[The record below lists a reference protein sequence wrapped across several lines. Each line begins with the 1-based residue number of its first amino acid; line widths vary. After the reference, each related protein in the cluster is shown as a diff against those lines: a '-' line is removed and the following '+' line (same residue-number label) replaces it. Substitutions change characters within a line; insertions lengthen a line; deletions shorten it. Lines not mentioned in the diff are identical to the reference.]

1 MVAGAPGKSR
11 VVAKVQ
17 KLIAL
22 ATEAKQPTR
31 LRLLMLNGAATGLA
45 GADARP
51 SGGSVAGGRAGGFAI
66 TPRPRAAVK
75 PMALPAEPVALTALA
90 SAGGDLAGAAKAVV
104 DDLTLPGQAVAPA
117 PKNNRTPEGDV
128 LFHAGAQGL
137 TA

>member
-90 SAGGDLAGAAKAVV
+90 GARGDLARAAKSVV
-104 DDLTLPGQAVAPA
+104 DHLALPGKPVAPA
-117 PKNNRTPEGDV
+117 PKNNRNPGKEV
-128 LFHAGAQGL
+128 LVKAGRRG
-137 TA
+137 